1 MDTISLPVEL
11 ISLFGLDMITIALPV
26 ELIPLFGLDMVRELH
41 FC

>member
-26 ELIPLFGLDMVRELH
+26 ELIPLFSLDMVRELH